1 MVGKEIN
8 INPKEK
14 TIDIFVDDITID
26 ELKDVLSHF
35 KEMDDYEFR
44 VHNPQQTTSLIS
56 EYIGSVLIDK
66 LYKINE

>member
-1 MVGKEIN
+1 MVDKEIN

-14 TIDIFVDDITID
+14 TVDIFVDDITID

-44 VHNPQQTTSLIS
+44 IHNPQQTTSLIS
-56 EYIGSVLIDK
+56 VYEYDVVIDN
-66 LYKINE
+66 LYKIY

>member
-14 TIDIFVDDITID
+14 TVDIFVDDITID

-44 VHNPQQTTSLIS
+44 IHNQQQTTSLIS
-56 EYIGSVLIDK
+56 GYIGNVLIDK
-66 LYKINE
+66 LYKI